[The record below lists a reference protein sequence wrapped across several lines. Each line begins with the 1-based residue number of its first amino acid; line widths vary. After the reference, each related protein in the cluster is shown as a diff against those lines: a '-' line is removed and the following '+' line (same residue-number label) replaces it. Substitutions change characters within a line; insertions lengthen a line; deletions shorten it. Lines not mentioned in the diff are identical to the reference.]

1 MLSRSWV
8 ATSGAHVS
16 TQTFSVTR
24 PATSCLPPLTEL
36 NSKQPENGV
45 LISECSQGKYP
56 IPPNLVGQ
64 RVPYNVNTPE
74 QYKPGMENAWTV
86 SSTNKKIKVSERHLS
101 ECMVTR
107 APNPVLS
114 PWRDTDSRHCPRLGL
129 NDAPLQSYAQTQI
142 PDPSVWL
149 FHIGSW
155 SCWRCFVRGISFHTE
170 K

>member
-1 MLSRSWV
+1 MPHALFSTWKLEFFYFMDNKRGSERSVNHQSWLLSRSWV

-45 LISECSQGKYP
+45 LIFECSQGKYP

-86 SSTNKKIKVSERHLS
+86 SSTNKKIKVS
-101 ECMVTR
+101 
-107 APNPVLS
+107 
-114 PWRDTDSRHCPRLGL
+114 
-129 NDAPLQSYAQTQI
+129 AQRNA
-142 PDPSVWL
+142 W
-149 FHIGSW
+149 
-155 SCWRCFVRGISFHTE
+155 
-170 K
+170 